1 MGKGKKTDSDSNH
14 TDIPSDI
21 ESALERIVERLE
33 MLFPEPDKADVEH
46 GDNKAEIRELQAK
59 TEQLLAEIAKRQAD
73 TDKRMADSTERQA
86 EFEKRNAEWAERQ
99 AKLDKQMAETDRVLA
114 ENRKLMFDDG
124 DEFEYITKRRAM
136 SSIERIL
143 DEEFNAEFWGQK
155 IDGSV
160 REAGR
165 LEVDACGGAREGV
178 KTVYLVMIR
187 EKAKKRHIQEL
198 HDLVQTYRWY
208 HPRLNNHRIYTMI
221 LAVKI
226 RKKLRQK
233 FWDAGIYLIEEVDGD
248 FRLAKQPKRFR
259 PNGNEKIIEVRS
271 RKPFLH
277 IVPGGMAE
285 EGRQN
290 LDE

>member
-1 MGKGKKTDSDSNH
+1 MGKGKKTDSDSKH

-33 MLFPEPDKADVEH
+33 MLFPEPDEVDVEH
-46 GDNKAEIRELQAK
+46 SDNKAEIRELQAK

-73 TDKRMADSTERQA
+73 ADKRMAENAKRNA
-86 EFEKRNAEWAERQ
+86 EFEKH
-99 AKLDKQMAETDRVLA
+99 MAETDRVLA

-124 DEFEYITKRRAM
+124 DEFEYTTKRRAM

-165 LEVDACGGAREGV
+165 LEVDASGGAREGV

>member
-1 MGKGKKTDSDSNH
+1 MGKGKKTDSDSNY

-73 TDKRMADSTERQA
+73 TDKRMA
-86 EFEKRNAEWAERQ
+86 
-99 AKLDKQMAETDRVLA
+99 ETDRVLA

-143 DEEFNAEFWGQK
+143 DEEFNADFWGQE
-155 IDGSV
+155 IDGRV

-178 KTVYLVMIR
+178 KTEYLVMIR
-187 EKAKKRHIQEL
+187 EKAKKRHVQEL
-198 HDLVQTYRWY
+198 HDLVQTYRWF

-248 FRLAKQPKRFR
+248 FRLAKQPERFR